1 MFFTRREKKSKKKS
15 NKTSGE
21 KLLAE
26 NDIIIND
33 QGN

>member
-1 MFFTRREKKSKKKS
+1 MFSTRRKEREKEVEQDKR
-15 NKTSGE
+15 E
-21 KLLAE
+21 KVVGR